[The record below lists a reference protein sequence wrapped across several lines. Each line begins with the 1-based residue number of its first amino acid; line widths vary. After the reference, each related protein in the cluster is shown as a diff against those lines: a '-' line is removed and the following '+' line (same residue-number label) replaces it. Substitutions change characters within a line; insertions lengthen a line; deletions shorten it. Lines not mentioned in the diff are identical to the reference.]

1 MLWHEYTNIML
12 NHMKRYQRNGIVLQG
27 TWQFED

>member
-12 NHMKRYQRNGIVLQG
+12 NLMKRYQRSGIVLQG
-27 TWQFED
+27 TLQFED